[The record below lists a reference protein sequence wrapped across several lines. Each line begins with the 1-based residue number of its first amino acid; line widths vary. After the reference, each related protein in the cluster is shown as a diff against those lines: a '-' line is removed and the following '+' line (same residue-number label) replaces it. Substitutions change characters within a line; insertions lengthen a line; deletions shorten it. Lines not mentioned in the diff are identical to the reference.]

1 MIDFSG
7 GKEVMHY
14 LKKEY
19 TWPSTDEWIKK
30 MWYIATI
37 VYYSAIKKNGIFP
50 FAATW
55 MECDVK

>member
-7 GKEVMHY
+7 GKEVMYY

-19 TWPSTDEWIKK
+19 QWPSTDEWIKK
-30 MWYIATI
+30 MWYIAT
-37 VYYSAIKKNGIFP
+37 AIRKKDILP

-55 MECDVK
+55 MDCEVK